1 MRSPQTLNWCLHNTK
16 PYSTIFT
23 TKNNELAIFGKT
35 IDDVRNKIDKFNE
48 LRKKGNLFGENGAF
62 ASLFSG
68 KKLNNIITPETL
80 KQFDEFKQKF
90 NSSSLSA
97 EALAEQ
103 MENVDQR
110 IIDYAKTCKNGE
122 MTTEGFKASIDTM
135 SFSAKAGKVAL
146 QALATAG
153 NMLAM
158 WAISKAISFATEK
171 LDEFAHAAENAKEKA
186 KTSKQELDSLT
197 SEINDLNKELE
208 TTKDRIIE
216 LLEKAN
222 SGTISLLEEE
232 ELDNL
237 REQNDELQ
245 REIALKE
252 KLAEIDAKEAA
263 DNAAYSLTYRTD
275 DNKWDDEYN
284 ATDRIDKLQKYV
296 DSANFYQD
304 KLSEI
309 NQQILDIEKS
319 ATDNSY
325 KDDSVYKDLIKHQT
339 EYQEGLKK
347 VEEQMSS
354 TYKELSVEDDGL
366 YYNGKVIEGYED
378 LAERLDTVYMTVEL
392 YLDEDNVKDTTRDY
406 IETIKSKLI
415 DSGLSDEISSAVSEG
430 FSEEELNSIMNSDS
444 IDWSQCLGLEDAT
457 DVIENIKEQLASI
470 TANENPI
477 SISTQLTKS
486 TEPLDKFQSSVKSAA
501 DAYATLLSGNYSS
514 SELLDSIQ
522 TINQAVT
529 DMGGTL
535 DWEFINNQSTMDSLE
550 LLGMAIGHISEKYAE
565 SVLSGAGI
573 DVNSEF
579 GKMLANII
587 KEAYEVEAQFTGM
600 NSQLDNLQ
608 SSYKTLTGIL
618 ESYNETGY
626 ISLDNLQSLLTA
638 DENLIAMLEVEN
650 GQLAINQEAYENL
663 VAAQLMEFK
672 AKLNDAAA
680 AEIEALA
687 KNKAEQATN
696 NNASASNNAV
706 EKLDAETVAINRN
719 TSAAISNAVA
729 KAEES
734 GVSEGEI
741 QGVLDKYNEVW
752 NATLNNFSGDFS
764 GFMGGGSKSAGKAGK
779 EAADAYLESFE
790 KELKDLDDLKDRGKI
805 TEKQY
810 LDALRRLYL
819 KYFRDKKKYL
829 KEYEKYEHQYLE
841 GMKSLYESALSGIT
855 SILDKQISAY
865 EDSKSAAV
873 DTLEAERDAAIE
885 AKEAEKERY
894 EEQIKSID
902 KEIEAKEKVIDGIN
916 DEINA
921 IREANDERQRQLD
934 LQKAQY
940 ELERMQNQKTILQ
953 YSSDKGMHYV
963 TDTSGIRDAKD
974 AVEDAQTEITIANK
988 EKEIKL
994 IEKEIDLLEE
1004 RKDLINEQIDLLDEQ
1019 IDQINQQYDKMIA
1032 DTEKYWDNLI
1042 KGMED
1047 YKSRWE
1053 ELAELEEQA
1062 KIIETLR
1069 SLGIETDDILNMSEE
1084 AFARFKDEYIS
1095 ILADIYSGNDSMLSA
1110 LSDTTGRSVDEM
1122 GSYITATQGYIDS
1135 LSSIGESLNPVAEAI
1150 GDVDENMSGLSSA
1163 ASEANTNLS
1172 KAATSAGEVSTNVGN
1187 LETNLTNIN
1196 SLVTEEQTAF
1206 NNLKTKIDEVIEAIN
1221 LKTEAVKAEQEAVG
1235 IATSSEMADFL
1246 LLKEKI
1252 LKVKETLESLGTQ
1265 DEGLISNIVT
1275 AISSLNDIKLEDGII
1290 GQFTQ
1295 LKAAIDSV
1303 SSAIS
1308 GGSESSDGEGQGSN
1322 SGSGNSGKSVGN
1334 NSEGGSNSLTGAIT
1348 SMGET
1353 AAEVIGEPDA
1363 EGDGTVIGEFG
1374 ALETAVTDV
1383 TSAIGGGESEGG
1395 EGQGKGSGSEGEDGE
1410 GTLIGSIEN
1419 LGETT
1424 EEVLGEPGGEGVIG
1438 RFEKFKEPIQ
1448 EAETHVK
1455 GISTGLDEIDGK
1467 EVECT
1472 IKVNIEL
1479 SGSTGF
1485 TGSAQVLGSMNL
1497 NSAEYNAK
1505 YTGASHAEGTA
1516 MVSGNWAVQS
1526 DEQNA
1531 LVGEVGRELIVR
1543 GGRFFT
1549 VGDNGAEMF
1558 DIKKGDIVFNHEQ
1571 TEDLLKHGHISGR
1584 GKAYADGT
1592 VGGGK
1597 ILTKDGSILRPLQP
1611 GDKMYDLVQKFDAYF
1626 KSMDGNL
1633 EKLVPNSF
1641 YEHQRQMEDMAKQIN
1656 YVSSVTNNNRNTQPV
1671 VNHINVTCPGVTSQQ
1686 VAEQLGSVLG
1696 KELDKQFSGFHN
1708 WTDQKSRIR

>member
-1 MRSPQTLNWCLHNTK
+1 M
-16 PYSTIFT
+16 
-23 TKNNELAIFGKT
+23 
-35 IDDVRNKIDKFNE
+35 
-48 LRKKGNLFGENGAF
+48 
-62 ASLFSG
+62 
-68 KKLNNIITPETL
+68 
-80 KQFDEFKQKF
+80 
-90 NSSSLSA
+90 
-97 EALAEQ
+97 
-103 MENVDQR
+103 
-110 IIDYAKTCKNGE
+110 
-122 MTTEGFKASIDTM
+122 
-135 SFSAKAGKVAL
+135 
-146 QALATAG
+146 
-153 NMLAM
+153 
-158 WAISKAISFATEK
+158 
-171 LDEFAHAAENAKEKA
+171 
-186 KTSKQELDSLT
+186 
-197 SEINDLNKELE
+197 
-208 TTKDRIIE
+208 
-216 LLEKAN
+216 
-222 SGTISLLEEE
+222 
-232 ELDNL
+232 
-237 REQNDELQ
+237 
-245 REIALKE
+245 
-252 KLAEIDAKEAA
+252 
-263 DNAAYSLTYRTD
+263 
-275 DNKWDDEYN
+275 
-284 ATDRIDKLQKYV
+284 
-296 DSANFYQD
+296 
-304 KLSEI
+304 
-309 NQQILDIEKS
+309 
-319 ATDNSY
+319 
-325 KDDSVYKDLIKHQT
+325 
-339 EYQEGLKK
+339 
-347 VEEQMSS
+347 
-354 TYKELSVEDDGL
+354 
-366 YYNGKVIEGYED
+366 
-378 LAERLDTVYMTVEL
+378 
-392 YLDEDNVKDTTRDY
+392 
-406 IETIKSKLI
+406 
-415 DSGLSDEISSAVSEG
+415 
-430 FSEEELNSIMNSDS
+430 
-444 IDWSQCLGLEDAT
+444 
-457 DVIENIKEQLASI
+457 
-470 TANENPI
+470 
-477 SISTQLTKS
+477 
-486 TEPLDKFQSSVKSAA
+486 
-501 DAYATLLSGNYSS
+501 
-514 SELLDSIQ
+514 
-522 TINQAVT
+522 
-529 DMGGTL
+529 
-535 DWEFINNQSTMDSLE
+535 
-550 LLGMAIGHISEKYAE
+550 
-565 SVLSGAGI
+565 
-573 DVNSEF
+573 
-579 GKMLANII
+579 
-587 KEAYEVEAQFTGM
+587 
-600 NSQLDNLQ
+600 
-608 SSYKTLTGIL
+608 
-618 ESYNETGY
+618 
-626 ISLDNLQSLLTA
+626 
-638 DENLIAMLEVEN
+638 
-650 GQLAINQEAYENL
+650 
-663 VAAQLMEFK
+663 
-672 AKLNDAAA
+672 
-680 AEIEALA
+680 
-687 KNKAEQATN
+687 
-696 NNASASNNAV
+696 
-706 EKLDAETVAINRN
+706 
-719 TSAAISNAVA
+719 
-729 KAEES
+729 
-734 GVSEGEI
+734 
-741 QGVLDKYNEVW
+741 
-752 NATLNNFSGDFS
+752 
-764 GFMGGGSKSAGKAGK
+764 
-779 EAADAYLESFE
+779 
-790 KELKDLDDLKDRGKI
+790 KI
-805 TEKQY
+805 TEKEY
-810 LDALRRLYL
+810 LDYLRKL
-819 KYFRDKKKYL
+819 
-829 KEYEKYEHQYLE
+829 YEKYFKNIDKYAKNFAENQAKYLQ

-1252 LKVKETLESLGTQ
+1252 LEIKETLESLGTQ
-1265 DEGLISNIVT
+1265 DEGLISNIAT
-1275 AISSLNDIKLEDGII
+1275 AIQSLNEISLEEGII
-1290 GQFTQ
+1290 TQFNN
-1295 LKAAIDSV
+1295 LKTAIDSV
-1303 SSAIS
+1303 ASAIS
-1308 GGSESSDGEGQGSN
+1308 GGRGESTGGKSQGSN

-1363 EGDGTVIGEFG
+1363 EGDDTVIGEFG

-1671 VNHINVTCPGVTSQQ
+1671 VNNINVTCPGITSQQ
-1686 VAEQLGSVLG
+1686 VAKQLGSVLG

-1708 WTDQKSRIR
+1708 YVDQKSRIR